1 MEPLPP
7 SPGADLTW
15 NQVVGRDALI
25 QEWWQ
30 LLGRQ
35 SLRVLGPR
43 RTGKTCALRL
53 LEHETPQDRAVLRMS
68 TLQGLDPS
76 PAAFVKRVYED
87 ASALRPAWKR
97 WPNYLN
103 EAAALVSKLGIEVG
117 SFKVAA
123 NLPSFHWWTLLAQI
137 FTDVEQAAAAEDR
150 LAVFVWDEVT
160 LYLYDLVRKGAHD
173 EAGLLLDRLRTV
185 RQTCPHIRMV
195 FAGSIGLDEVLRE
208 LKKQGYGNDPVND
221 MKSCPL
227 PPLDEADAQVLAL
240 RLLRSFESDGANAE
254 ALARHLARI
263 AEGHPF
269 LLHHLAVEL
278 RQRSFRTAF
287 EADRILT
294 ALIEGPEDALELS
307 HYHDRLSRYLGPR
320 TSAAEDLL
328 DQLALQPRASLTE
341 LVAATG
347 LVRADAQSL
356 LRLLERDYYVE
367 QSPDGDRPWCI
378 KTAVL
383 RRWWRHER
391 GL

>member
-1 MEPLPP
+1 
-7 SPGADLTW
+7 
-15 NQVVGRDALI
+15 
-25 QEWWQ
+25 
-30 LLGRQ
+30 
-35 SLRVLGPR
+35 
-43 RTGKTCALRL
+43 
-53 LEHETPQDRAVLRMS
+53 
-68 TLQGLDPS
+68 
-76 PAAFVKRVYED
+76 
-87 ASALRPAWKR
+87 
-97 WPNYLN
+97 
-103 EAAALVSKLGIEVG
+103 
-117 SFKVAA
+117 
-123 NLPSFHWWTLLAQI
+123 
-137 FTDVEQAAAAEDR
+137 
-150 LAVFVWDEVT
+150 
-160 LYLYDLVRKGAHD
+160 
-173 EAGLLLDRLRTV
+173 
-185 RQTCPHIRMV
+185 
-195 FAGSIGLDEVLRE
+195 
-208 LKKQGYGNDPVND
+208 
-221 MKSCPL
+221 
-227 PPLDEADAQVLAL
+227 
-240 RLLRSFESDGANAE
+240 
-254 ALARHLARI
+254 
-263 AEGHPF
+263 
-269 LLHHLAVEL
+269 VEL